1 MLAVKR
7 LPPGARWLVRDMAVK
22 TGRSEQE
29 VEETILDLLAAVLMF
44 FVIRPLVR
52 NRIAREVVNEASS
65 AKPTK
70 ASVS

>member
-29 VEETILDLLAAVLMF
+29 VEETILDLLARGHM
-44 FVIRPLVR
+44 
-52 NRIAREVVNEASS
+52 RILPDAAGPGLDAFEMIVKEPPA
-65 AKPTK
+65 
-70 ASVS
+70 